1 MYSIAHS
8 RMAIDIYGKRRPGG
22 QYNIMKSR
30 LNGLSMEI
38 PAMPDGDI
46 LTAIDNDQV

>member
-1 MYSIAHS
+1 M
-8 RMAIDIYGKRRPGG
+8 DIYGKRRPGG
-22 QYNIMKSR
+22 QYNIMKFR